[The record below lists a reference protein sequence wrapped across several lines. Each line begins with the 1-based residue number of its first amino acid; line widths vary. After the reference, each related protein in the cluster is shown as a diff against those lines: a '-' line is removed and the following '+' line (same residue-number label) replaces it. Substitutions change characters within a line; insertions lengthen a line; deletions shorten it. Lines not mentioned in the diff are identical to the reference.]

1 MNQDHSV
8 LQAEEK
14 RRTALVANDAEALAP
29 LMAPEL
35 VYVHSTGGRD
45 NRQSYLESLRS
56 GTLRYLE
63 VTFSDLQVHEL
74 PGQTAIVT
82 GRMKAAIIR
91 HGQALEVNSHFMTVW
106 ARDERGQPWRLYAHQ
121 GTSAS

>member
-1 MNQDHSV
+1 MSTDHPV

-14 RRTALVANDAEALAP
+14 RRQALLANDTASLSEI
-29 LMAPEL
+29 MAPSL

-45 NRQSYLESLRS
+45 SRPSYIESLTS

-63 VTFSDLQVHEL
+63 VHFSQLQAHPLSDDAVV
-74 PGQTAIVT
+74 VT

-91 HGQALEVNSHFMTVW
+91 FGQAREVNSHFMTVW
-106 ARDERGQPWRLYAHQ
+106 ARDAQGHWRLHAHQ
-121 GTSAS
+121 GTAAD